1 MSILVSKKVLK
12 NILKKITK
20 YLTTQKVCGRIL
32 IRLNKT
38 NKNDTNHKTRRS
50 TILIKTKTEPV
61 PVSKS
66 KLETQQRKDISR
78 KETNSFMADV
88 NTMIDLKSPEVN
100 THQTNLYGETD
111 IPEAKWLTNAKK
123 QVLNN
128 QENNKFKDEVTEG
141 LNDIFRGW
149 TTSTQELKASFDT
162 IQYIMSKINENN
174 QVSKDDYVQFL
185 VHRIVVIALTSRLNL
200 RDPSKII
207 LPKDGD

>member
-1 MSILVSKKVLK
+1 MINCFLDLAK
-12 NILKKITK
+12 
-20 YLTTQKVCGRIL
+20 
-32 IRLNKT
+32 

-50 TILIKTKTEPV
+50 AILTKTKTEPV

-111 IPEAKWLTNAKK
+111 IPESKWLTNAKK

-162 IQYIMSKINENN
+162 IQYIMSKINESN

-207 LPKDGD
+207 LPKDGE

>member
-1 MSILVSKKVLK
+1 M
-12 NILKKITK
+12 T
-20 YLTTQKVCGRIL
+20 
-32 IRLNKT
+32 
-38 NKNDTNHKTRRS
+38 
-50 TILIKTKTEPV
+50 KTKTEPV

-88 NTMIDLKSPEVN
+88 NTMINLKSPEVN
-100 THQTNLYGETD
+100 THQTNLWGEAD

-162 IQYIMSKINENN
+162 IQYIMSKINESN

-207 LPKDGD
+207 LPKYGE